1 MGAQLHAAHALHRLR
16 PQHLSRELPVL
27 RAALLAGDPVDAAL
41 VVELPHQVDDEVAF
55 FCKGAIRALQHVPAQ
70 LRACFLQ
77 GRDGRGRRQAAGRAA
92 LIHVPVAADLLQL
105 GHAVLLVCD
114 GVGGQRSRLQLHKA
128 PLVQPSR
135 DMYHVLRRVQQLV
148 LVHARRVRDKVA
160 FLGRCQRVLVHGLRH
175 PVDGVLR
182 VLHHVDVSKARRAV
196 LFHEER
202 VEHKGIFS
210 VVVEARLGHRRVV
223 LAGVEHHA
231 VAELAVMHH
240 GLTAGLLP
248 LIIPV
253 HHHALFAGV
262 DVLVADV
269 LPHGDAA
276 AARLALQLR
285 PPGRQTVVVGQR
297 QAEKVGRVLDVLH
310 ARLPVEHQK
319 IHAPDGDVP
328 ESVPQRRVPEDALHA
343 GTLLELAPPGVAV
356 HALVVGLFQ
365 QHRQDLGEEL
375 CRLLVV
381 LRSRQHVRLRVV
393 VHGVGVFVGDGVEQP
408 PRAGGA
414 LALHHPVAV
423 LLPVAQLVPFFVV
436 DDPLVEAGLGRLVLF
451 EDGHCLAD
459 LLLADRRFTIQ
470 HPGQTDSFCLCLRLV
485 VGDRRHHICFS
496 FVQLFSP
503 SGPSKA

>member
-1 MGAQLHAAHALHRLR
+1 
-16 PQHLSRELPVL
+16 
-27 RAALLAGDPVDAAL
+27 
-41 VVELPHQVDDEVAF
+41 
-55 FCKGAIRALQHVPAQ
+55 
-70 LRACFLQ
+70 
-77 GRDGRGRRQAAGRAA
+77 
-92 LIHVPVAADLLQL
+92 
-105 GHAVLLVCD
+105 
-114 GVGGQRSRLQLHKA
+114 
-128 PLVQPSR
+128 
-135 DMYHVLRRVQQLV
+135 MYHVLRRVQQLV

-160 FLGRCQRVLVHGLRH
+160 FLGGRQRVLVHGLGH
-175 PVDGVLR
+175 PVDGVLG
-182 VLHHVDVSKARRAV
+182 VLHHVDVPEARRAV
-196 LFHEER
+196 LFHKER
-202 VEHKGIFS
+202 VEHKGVFS

-248 LIIPV
+248 LVVPV

-276 AARLALQLR
+276 AARLALKLR

-297 QAEKVGRVLDVLH
+297 QREEVGRVLDVLH
-310 ARLPVEHQK
+310 ARLPVEHQQ

-328 ESVPQRRVPEDALHA
+328 KALPQRRVPEDALHA

-365 QHRQDLGEEL
+365 HHRQNVGEEL
-375 CRLLVV
+375 RRLLVV
-381 LRSRQHVRLRVV
+381 LRSRQHVGLRVV
-393 VHGVGVFVGDGVEQP
+393 VHGVGVLVCNGVEQP

-423 LLPVAQLVPFFVV
+423 LLPVAQLVPFLVV
-436 DDPLVEAGLGRLVLF
+436 DDPLVEAGLGRLVLLQ
-451 EDGHCLAD
+451 HSHRLAD
-459 LLLADRRFTIQ
+459 LLLSDRRFTIQ
-470 HPGQTDSFCLCLRLV
+470 HPSQTDSFCLCLRLV
-485 VGDRRHHICFS
+485 VGDRRHHLCFS

>member
-1 MGAQLHAAHALHRLR
+1 
-16 PQHLSRELPVL
+16 
-27 RAALLAGDPVDAAL
+27 
-41 VVELPHQVDDEVAF
+41 
-55 FCKGAIRALQHVPAQ
+55 
-70 LRACFLQ
+70 
-77 GRDGRGRRQAAGRAA
+77 
-92 LIHVPVAADLLQL
+92 
-105 GHAVLLVCD
+105 
-114 GVGGQRSRLQLHKA
+114 
-128 PLVQPSR
+128 
-135 DMYHVLRRVQQLV
+135 MYHVLRRVQQLV

-175 PVDGVLR
+175 PVDSVLG
-182 VLHHVDVSKARRAV
+182 VLHHVDVPEARRAV

-240 GLTAGLLP
+240 GLAAGLLP
-248 LIIPV
+248 LVIPV

-285 PPGRQTVVVGQR
+285 PPGRQTVVVSQR

-310 ARLPVEHQK
+310 ARLPVQHQQ

-343 GTLLELAPPGVAV
+343 GPLLELAPPGVAV

-408 PRAGGA
+408 PRTGGA

-436 DDPLVEAGLGRLVLF
+436 DDPLVETGFGRLVLF

>member
-16 PQHLSRELPVL
+16 PQHLAGKFPVL
-27 RAALLAGDPVDAAL
+27 RAALLAGDAVDSL
-41 VVELPHQVDDEVAF
+41 FVVELPHQIDDEVAF
-55 FCKGAIRALQHVPAQ
+55 FCKGAVRALQHIPAE

-77 GRDGRGRRQAAGRAA
+77 RRNGRSSGQAAGRAA
-92 LIHVPVAADLLQL
+92 LVHVPVAADLLQL
-105 GHAVLLVCD
+105 GHTVLLVGD
-114 GVGGQRSRLQLHKA
+114 GVGGQRGGIQLHKA

-135 DMYHVLRRVQQLV
+135 DMHHIFRRVQQLV

-160 FLGRCQRVLVHGLRH
+160 FLGRCQRVLVHGLGH

-182 VLHHVDVSKARRAV
+182 VLHHVDVSEARRAV
-196 LFHEER
+196 LFHKER

-240 GLTAGLLP
+240 SLTAGLLP
-248 LIIPV
+248 LVIPV

-262 DVLVADV
+262 DVPVADV

-285 PPGRQTVVVGQR
+285 PPGRQTVVVGQCQR
-297 QAEKVGRVLDVLH
+297 EKVCRVLDVLH
-310 ARLPVEHQK
+310 ARLPVQHQQ

-328 ESVPQRRVPEDALHA
+328 KALPQRRVPEDALHS

-356 HALVVGLFQ
+356 HALVVCLL
-365 QHRQDLGEEL
+365 QHHWQDVGEEL

-381 LRSRQHVRLRVV
+381 LRPRQHVGLRVV

-423 LLPVAQLVPFFVV
+423 LLPVAQLVPFLVV
-436 DDPLVEAGLGRLVLF
+436 DDPLVETGLGRLVLLQ
-451 EDGHCLAD
+451 HSHRLAD

-470 HPGQTDSFCLCLRLV
+470 HPGQTDSFCLCLWLV
-485 VGDRRHHICFS
+485 VGGRRHHICFS

-503 SGPSKA
+503 SKA